1 MSLLLVV
8 EVTHLHPLS
17 SQLPGFQY
25 NSPLVDTLHPLPVQL
40 MVWLGHKQSPSL
52 SIDAPLPASHTKRVA
67 LGGVLL
73 LVPLWMA
80 ASLLL
85 SPEEGGDREVL
96 FTCAV
101 AVDSDD
107 ERVVVTADVDAIEAV
122 GVGVVIWAVETDAAV
137 PLVVEV

>member
-1 MSLLLVV
+1 
-8 EVTHLHPLS
+8 
-17 SQLPGFQY
+17 
-25 NSPLVDTLHPLPVQL
+25 

-52 SIDAPLPASHTKRVA
+52 SIGAPLPASHTKRVA

-80 ASLLL
+80 ASFLL
-85 SPEEGGDREVL
+85 SPEEGGDGGVL

-107 ERVVVTADVDAIEAV
+107 VRVVVTADVDVIEAV